1 MRGVLALLLVVGGG
15 VLAYAVATGKFP
27 AAPAPASAASSAQT
41 PTQLGNAAGNAVLL
55 ATGNGPS
62 GASTAGQGLVPAS
75 GNGST
80 SSSSGGVGPI
90 LIGGKQ
96 VF

>member
-15 VLAYAVATGKFP
+15 LLAYAVATGKFP
-27 AAPAPASAASSAQT
+27 AAPTSGSSAQT

-62 GASTAGQGLVPAS
+62 GASTAGKGLVPAS
-75 GNGST
+75 GSST
-80 SSSSGGVGPI
+80 GSSSVTSGGVGPI

>member
-27 AAPAPASAASSAQT
+27 AAPASASSSAQT

-62 GASTAGQGLVPAS
+62 GASTAGQGLVSAS
-75 GNGST
+75 SGST
-80 SSSSGGVGPI
+80 SSSSSSGGVGPI